1 MAIICF
7 ALAGFLAGGAY
18 TLAKNGTSKVMAGVV
33 GVLAVLAAA
42 AGVAWL

>member
-1 MAIICF
+1 VAIICF

-18 TLAKNGTSKVMAGVV
+18 SLAKNGTSKVMAGVL
-33 GVLAVLAAA
+33 GALAVLAAA

>member
-1 MAIICF
+1 MAILCF

-18 TLAKNGTSKVMAGVV
+18 TLVKNGSSKVMAVVV
-33 GVLAVLAAA
+33 GALAVLAAA